1 MVNNMEVEVVIG
13 LLIFAFLILN
23 LIQCLIRQRCERVR
37 NKRLKERSEFLAKR
51 EAVERQ
57 ARKQL

>member
-1 MVNNMEVEVVIG
+1 MAIEAIIG
-13 LLIFAFLILN
+13 LFIFAFLMIN
-23 LIQCLIRQRCERVR
+23 LIQLLIRRRCDRVR
-37 NKRLKERSEFLAKR
+37 KKRLKERSEFLAKR